1 MSTTAESPL
10 RFSCH
15 TLDKATK
22 AKVRTE
28 NGSRNRTFLH
38 LQSLFSLGNY
48 HVPNEKPQSGD
59 PGELLQQPDFPTSG
73 EARPA
78 EEAGGELE

>member
-28 NGSRNRTFLH
+28 NGSRNGNVLFFFCICKVYFLWET
-38 LQSLFSLGNY
+38 
-48 HVPNEKPQSGD
+48 VKPPSGD